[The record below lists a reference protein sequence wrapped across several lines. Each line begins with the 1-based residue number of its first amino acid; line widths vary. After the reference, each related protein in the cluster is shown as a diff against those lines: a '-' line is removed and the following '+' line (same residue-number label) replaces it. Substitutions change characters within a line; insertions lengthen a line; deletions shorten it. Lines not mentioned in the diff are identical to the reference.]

1 VPRDAQATRRL
12 RRRLA
17 AATTVLALLIAGAL
31 IVTCPGHVHGNTLE
45 AEAAEAPAPD
55 SGRLPD
61 ITGTWVIDVA
71 KSDFGGVPAPKADT
85 AIYKRDGFIYH
96 VSQAADQGQGL
107 VHLESQW
114 PTDSGEVTNNL
125 PDGTSVTVKTHVE
138 RGVQHFTLTLAR
150 SGQTAT
156 MTGRIELSGDHQTM
170 TRYATVVPA
179 GGEPI
184 NLRLVYVKRS

>member
-1 VPRDAQATRRL
+1 MPRDAQATRRL

-31 IVTCPGHVHGNTLE
+31 IVTCPGHVHGTTLE
-45 AEAAEAPAPD
+45 AEASEAAD
-55 SGRLPD
+55 SSRLAD
-61 ITGTWVIDVA
+61 LTGTWVIDVA

-85 AIYKRDGFIYH
+85 ARYKRDGFIYH

-107 VHLESQW
+107 VHLDSEW

-138 RGVQHFTLTLAR
+138 HGVQHFTLTLAR

-184 NLRLVYVKRS
+184 NLRLVYVKKS

>member
-1 VPRDAQATRRL
+1 MTRPL
-12 RRRLA
+12 L
-17 AATTVLALLIAGAL
+17 VLALTA
-31 IVTCPGHVHGNTLE
+31 V
-45 AEAAEAPAPD
+45 AAASAPALAQD
-55 SGRLPD
+55 ATRLPD
-61 ITGTWVIDVA
+61 ISGTWVIDVA

-85 AIYKRDGFIYH
+85 AIYTRDGFIYH
-96 VSQAADQGQGL
+96 VDQVADQGQGA
-107 VHLESQW
+107 VHVQSQW

-138 RGVQHFTLTLAR
+138 HGVQHFTLTLAR

-156 MTGRIELSGDHQTM
+156 MTGRIELSADHQTM

-184 NLRLVYVKRS
+184 NLRLVYVKKS